1 MSAYLLDRVRSR
13 RMPDAVAQLLSAR
26 WYEERLSKLAA
37 DLGRDPGEV
46 RAEAAGYVREMAA
59 SRDERAVE
67 AFRGFSRWFMRA
79 YDVLVDEDQIAQLR
93 KLDRKATLAF
103 AFSHRSYLD
112 GMLLPEAIIA
122 NRLTPALTYG
132 GANMNFFP
140 FGAWAKRTGA
150 IFIRRQTRDI
160 PVYRCSR
167 CAPTPRNLC
176 KTTRTC
182 PGRLKAAGPGPAS
195 CDLRCTASCVT
206 SRMLSTKSTVPK
218 CIWCRRRSCTTSC
231 TR

>member
-1 MSAYLLDRVRSR
+1 MSAYLLDRVRPR

-46 RAEAAGYVREMAA
+46 RLGRGLCARDGGLAG
-59 SRDERAVE
+59 ERAVE

-132 GANMNFFP
+132 GANMNF
-140 FGAWAKRTGA
+140 
-150 IFIRRQTRDI
+150 
-160 PVYRCSR
+160 
-167 CAPTPRNLC
+167 
-176 KTTRTC
+176 
-182 PGRLKAAGPGPAS
+182 
-195 CDLRCTASCVT
+195 LRG
-206 SRMLSTKSTVPK
+206 
-218 CIWCRRRSCTTSC
+218 
-231 TR
+231 